1 MKYQWALVGLLIAT
15 TCSTAAVLSL
25 QECIDLAMQN
35 NLQHQIDQQ
44 TLANSQAQ
52 LTMARA
58 PFAFSMGAIVTAP
71 SFTEER
77 DTREADI
84 ALTTRVREE
93 QTNVSYL
100 GNLRMTQ
107 RLRHLGQFTLT
118 TTALRNDFSSNR
130 SAVQRNTGYAP
141 NSIDFLDY
149 SGSTRLAYERD
160 LLAQPSEEIALK
172 RAEHSLQSSRLNFDR
187 QRLQLEGQ
195 VIDDYYNLV
204 QSVRELEIEEQ
215 RLAQSRANLELA
227 QRKFEVG
234 LIAEVEAL
242 RLQVEMLQAEA
253 TYDQAQTNIESSRD
267 LLRETLGLD
276 MSAPL
281 EIDTEVRYEIHPI
294 DAERALEIGLAHR
307 TDMQQAEIFAEIRA
321 LNLAEVRRRNGINAT
336 FGANV
341 SMQGRGPEIGDVSDT
356 FERNRWGVDLQI
368 TLPLI
373 DSGQRQADISQARI
387 ALEQSRLGREQ
398 QRRQIIQQVRDATRR
413 VHEAERQIDLR
424 QAALEFAQRTYDV
437 EQSRFELGLADSQQL
452 LQAQGNLT
460 QARINAL
467 AAVIGYQRQLKNV
480 RLATMAELKELAP

>member
-15 TCSTAAVLSL
+15 TCSTADILSL

-35 NLQHQIDQQ
+35 NLQHQINQQ
-44 TLANSQAQ
+44 TLASNRTQ
-52 LTMARA
+52 LTAARA
-58 PFAFSMGAIVTAP
+58 PFGFNVNADVTSP
-71 SFTEER
+71 SFTGLS
-77 DTREADI
+77 DTQENI
-84 ALTTRVREE
+84 ALETRVREE
-93 QTNVSYL
+93 SSDVSYS

-107 RLRHLGQFTLT
+107 RLRHLGQFTLN
-118 TTALRNDFSSNR
+118 TTALRRDFSSNR
-130 SAVQRNTGYAP
+130 RA
-141 NSIDFLDY
+141 DFLDY
-149 SGSTRLAYERD
+149 SGSTRLFYERD
-160 LLAQPSEEIALK
+160 LLGRPSEELQLK
-172 RAEHSLQSSRLNFDR
+172 GAEYGLQSARLNFDR
-187 QRLQLEGQ
+187 QQLQLEGQ
-195 VIDDYYNLV
+195 VIDDYYSLV

-253 TYDQAQTNIESSRD
+253 TYDQAQTNIESRRD
-267 LLRETLGLD
+267 ILRETLGLD
-276 MSAPL
+276 VWAPL
-281 EIDTEVRYEIHPI
+281 EIDTEVQYEIYPI
-294 DAERALEIGLAHR
+294 DAQRALEIGLAR
-307 TDMQQAEIFAEIRA
+307 RSDMKRAEIFEEIRA
-321 LNLAEVRRRNGINAT
+321 LELEDTSRRNGINAT
-336 FGANV
+336 VGANV
-341 SMQGRGPEIGDVSDT
+341 SMRGHGSEIGDVSDN

-373 DSGQRQADISQARI
+373 DSGQRQANVSQARI

-398 QRRQIIQQVRDATRR
+398 QRRLIIQQIRDATRR

-467 AAVIGYQRQLKNV
+467 AAVIGYQRQLKNA

>member
-15 TCSTAAVLSL
+15 TCSTADVL

-35 NLQHQIDQQ
+35 NLQHQMDQQ
-44 TLANSQAQ
+44 TLASNRTQ
-52 LTMARA
+52 LTAARA
-58 PFAFSMGAIVTAP
+58 PFAFNMNANITTP
-71 SFTEER
+71 SFTGLS
-77 DTREADI
+77 DTQENI
-84 ALTTRVREE
+84 ALETRVREE
-93 QTNVSYL
+93 SSDVSYS

-107 RLRHLGQFTLT
+107 RLRHLGQFTLN
-118 TTALRNDFSSNR
+118 TTALRRDFSSNR
-130 SAVQRNTGYAP
+130 RTP
-141 NSIDFLDY
+141 FLDY
-149 SGSTRLAYERD
+149 SGATRLFYERD
-160 LLAQPSEEIALK
+160 LLGQPSEEIALK
-172 RAEHSLQSSRLNFDR
+172 RAEHSLQSARLNFDR

-195 VIDDYYNLV
+195 VIDDYYDLV

-267 LLRETLGLD
+267 ILRETLGLD
-276 MSAPL
+276 VWAPL
-281 EIDTEVRYEIHPI
+281 EIDTEVQYEILPI
-294 DAERALEIGLAHR
+294 DAQRALEIGLARR
-307 TDMQQAEIFAEIRA
+307 TDMKRTEIFEEIRA
-321 LNLAEVRRRNGINAT
+321 LELEDTRRRNGINAT

-341 SMQGRGPEIGDVSDT
+341 SMRGHGSEIGDVSDN
-356 FERNRWGVDLQI
+356 FERNLWGVNLQI

-373 DSGQRQADISQARI
+373 DSGQRRATVSQARI
-387 ALEQSRLGREQ
+387 ALEQSRLTREQ
-398 QRRQIIQQVRDATRR
+398 QRRRIIQQIRDATRR

-424 QAALEFAQRTYDV
+424 QATLQFAQRTYDV

-452 LQAQGNLT
+452 LLAQGNLT
-460 QARINAL
+460 QAQINAL
-467 AAVIGYQRQLKNV
+467 GAVIGYQRQLKNA

>member
-15 TCSTAAVLSL
+15 TCSTADVLSL

-44 TLANSQAQ
+44 TLANSRVQLQAAQ
-52 LTMARA
+52 A
-58 PFAFSMGAIVTAP
+58 PFSFNMGASVTAP
-71 SFTEER
+71 SFTGLR
-77 DTREADI
+77 DTQENV
-84 ALTTRVREE
+84 ALQTRVREE
-93 QTNVSYL
+93 NTDVSYSGDL
-100 GNLRMTQ
+100 FMVQ
-107 RLRHLGQFTLT
+107 RLRYLGQFRLT
-118 TTALRNDFSSNR
+118 TTALRRNFSSNR
-130 SAVQRNTGYAP
+130 RE
-141 NSIDFLDY
+141 DFLDY

-160 LLAQPSEEIALK
+160 LLALPREEIALK
-172 RAEHSLQSSRLNFDR
+172 RAEHSLQSARLNFDR

-195 VIDDYYNLV
+195 VIDDYYDLV

-253 TYDQAQTNIESSRD
+253 TYDQAQTDIELRRD
-267 LLRETLGLD
+267 ILRETLGLD
-276 MSAPL
+276 VWAPL
-281 EIDTEVRYEIHPI
+281 EIDTEVQYEIHPI
-294 DAERALEIGLAHR
+294 DAQRALEIGLARR
-307 TDMQQAEIFAEIRA
+307 TDMKRAEIFEEISE
-321 LNLAEVRRRNGINAT
+321 LDLEDIRRRNGINAT

-341 SMQGRGPEIGDVSDT
+341 SMRGRGPEISAVSDN

-373 DSGQRQADISQARI
+373 DSGQRQADVSQARI
-387 ALEQSRLGREQ
+387 ALEQSRLTREQ
-398 QRRQIIQQVRDATRR
+398 QRRLIIQQVRDATRR

-424 QAALEFAQRTYDV
+424 QAALKFAQRTYDV

-467 AAVIGYQRQLKNV
+467 SAVIGYQRQLKNV
-480 RLATMAELKELAP
+480 RLTTMAELKELAP

>member
-1 MKYQWALVGLLIAT
+1 MKYQWALVGLLIAS
-15 TCSTAAVLSL
+15 TCSTAEVLSL

-35 NLQHQIDQQ
+35 NLQHQRNQQ
-44 TLANSQAQ
+44 DLANSRAQ
-52 LTMARA
+52 MAAAQA
-58 PFAFSMGAIVTAP
+58 PFAFGVDAVVTAP
-71 SFTEER
+71 SFTGLR
-77 DTREADI
+77 DTQENV
-84 ALTTRVREE
+84 ALQTRVREE
-93 QTNVSYL
+93 NTDVSYS

-107 RLRHLGQFTLT
+107 RLRQLGQFTLT
-118 TTALRNDFSSNR
+118 SVALRRDFSSNR
-130 SAVQRNTGYAP
+130 RE
-141 NSIDFLDY
+141 DFLDY

-160 LLAQPSEEIALK
+160 LLIQPREEIALK
-172 RAEHSLQSSRLNFDR
+172 RAEHSLQSARLNFDR
-187 QRLQLEGQ
+187 QQLQLEGQ
-195 VIDDYYNLV
+195 VIDDYYDLV

-253 TYDQAQTNIESSRD
+253 TYDQAQTDIELRRD
-267 LLRETLGLD
+267 ILRETLGLD
-276 MSAPL
+276 VWAPL
-281 EIDTEVRYEIHPI
+281 EIDTEVQYEIHPI
-294 DAERALEIGLAHR
+294 DAERALEIGLARR
-307 TDMQQAEIFAEIRA
+307 TDMKRAEIFEEINA
-321 LNLAEVRRRNGINAT
+321 LNLAETRRRNGINAT

-341 SMQGRGPEIGDVSDT
+341 SMLGRGSEISAVSDN

-373 DSGQRQADISQARI
+373 DSGQRQADVSQARI
-387 ALEQSRLGREQ
+387 ALEQSRIGREQ
-398 QRRQIIQQVRDATRR
+398 QRRLIIQQVRDATRR

>member
-1 MKYQWALVGLLIAT
+1 MKYQWALVGLLIAS
-15 TCSTAAVLSL
+15 TCSTAEVLSL

-35 NLQHQIDQQ
+35 NLQHQRNQQ
-44 TLANSQAQ
+44 DLDNSRVQ
-52 LTMARA
+52 LTTAQA
-58 PFAFSMGAIVTAP
+58 PFTFGMDAFVTAP
-71 SFTEER
+71 SFTGLR
-77 DTREADI
+77 DTQENV
-84 ALTTRVREE
+84 ALQTRVREE
-93 QTNVSYL
+93 NTDVSYS

-118 TTALRNDFSSNR
+118 SAALRRDFSSNR
-130 SAVQRNTGYAP
+130 RE
-141 NSIDFLDY
+141 DFLDY

-172 RAEHSLQSSRLNFDR
+172 RAEHSLQSARLNFDR

-195 VIDDYYNLV
+195 VIDDYYDLV

-253 TYDQAQTNIESSRD
+253 TYDQAQTDIELRRD

-276 MSAPL
+276 VWEPIT
-281 EIDTEVRYEIHPI
+281 IDTDVQYEIHPI
-294 DAERALEIGLAHR
+294 DAQRALEIGLARR
-307 TDMQQAEIFAEIRA
+307 TDMKRAEIFEEINE
-321 LNLAEVRRRNGINAT
+321 LNLAEARRRNGINAT

-341 SMQGRGPEIGDVSDT
+341 SMQGRGSEISAVSDN

-368 TLPLI
+368 SLPLI
-373 DSGQRQADISQARI
+373 DSGQRQANISQARI

-398 QRRQIIQQVRDATRR
+398 QRRLIIQQVRDATRR

>member
-1 MKYQWALVGLLIAT
+1 MKYQWALVGLLIAS
-15 TCSTAAVLSL
+15 TCSTAEVLSL

-35 NLQHQIDQQ
+35 NLQHQRDQQ
-44 TLANSQAQ
+44 DLANSRVQLEGAQ
-52 LTMARA
+52 A
-58 PFAFSMGAIVTAP
+58 PFTFGMDAFVTAP
-71 SFTEER
+71 SFTGLR
-77 DTREADI
+77 DTQENV
-84 ALTTRVREE
+84 ALQTRVREE
-93 QTNVSYL
+93 NTDVSYS

-107 RLRHLGQFTLT
+107 RLRQLGQFTLT
-118 TTALRNDFSSNR
+118 SVALRRDFSSNR
-130 SAVQRNTGYAP
+130 RE
-141 NSIDFLDY
+141 DFLDY

-160 LLAQPSEEIALK
+160 ILGQPSEEIALK
-172 RAEHSLQSSRLNFDR
+172 RAEHSLQSARLNFDR

-195 VIDDYYNLV
+195 VIDDYYDLV

-253 TYDQAQTNIESSRD
+253 TYDQAQTDIELRRD

-276 MSAPL
+276 VWAPL
-281 EIDTEVRYEIHPI
+281 EIDTEVQYEIHPI
-294 DAERALEIGLAHR
+294 DAQRALEIGLVRR
-307 TDMQQAEIFAEIRA
+307 TDMKRAEIFEEINA
-321 LNLAEVRRRNGINAT
+321 LNLEDTRRRNSINAT

-341 SMQGRGPEIGDVSDT
+341 SMQGRGPEIGDVSDN

-368 TLPLI
+368 SLPLI
-373 DSGQRQADISQARI
+373 DSGQRQANISQARI
-387 ALEQSRLGREQ
+387 ALEQSRIGREQ
-398 QRRQIIQQVRDATRR
+398 QRRLIIQQVRDATRR

>member
-15 TCSTAAVLSL
+15 TCSTADVLSL

-35 NLQHQIDQQ
+35 NLQHQMDQQ
-44 TLANSQAQ
+44 TLASNRTQ
-52 LTMARA
+52 LTAARA
-58 PFAFSMGAIVTAP
+58 PFAFNMNANITTP
-71 SFTEER
+71 SFTGLS
-77 DTREADI
+77 DTQENI
-84 ALTTRVREE
+84 ALETRVREE
-93 QTNVSYL
+93 SSDVSYS

-107 RLRHLGQFTLT
+107 RLRHLGQFTLN
-118 TTALRNDFSSNR
+118 TTALHRDFSSNR
-130 SAVQRNTGYAP
+130 RA
-141 NSIDFLDY
+141 DFLDY
-149 SGSTRLAYERD
+149 SGATRLFYERD
-160 LLAQPSEEIALK
+160 LLGQPSEEIALK
-172 RAEHSLQSSRLNFDR
+172 RAEHSLQSARLNFDR

-195 VIDDYYNLV
+195 VIDDYYDLV

-267 LLRETLGLD
+267 ILRETLGLD
-276 MSAPL
+276 VWAPL
-281 EIDTEVRYEIHPI
+281 EIDTEVQYEILPI
-294 DAERALEIGLAHR
+294 DAQRALEIGLARR
-307 TDMQQAEIFAEIRA
+307 TDMKRTEIFEEIRA
-321 LNLAEVRRRNGINAT
+321 LDLEDTRRRNGINAT

-341 SMQGRGPEIGDVSDT
+341 SMRGHGSEIGDVSDN
-356 FERNRWGVDLQI
+356 FERNLWGVNLQI

-373 DSGQRQADISQARI
+373 DSGQRRATVSQARI
-387 ALEQSRLGREQ
+387 ALEQSRLTREQ
-398 QRRQIIQQVRDATRR
+398 QRRQIIRQIRDATRR

-424 QAALEFAQRTYDV
+424 QATLQFAQRTYDV

-452 LQAQGNLT
+452 LLAQGNLT
-460 QARINAL
+460 QAQINAL
-467 AAVIGYQRQLKNV
+467 GAVIGYQRQLKNA

>member
-15 TCSTAAVLSL
+15 TCSTADILSL

-35 NLQHQIDQQ
+35 NLQHQMDQH
-44 TLANSQAQ
+44 TLASNRTQ
-52 LTMARA
+52 LTAARA
-58 PFAFSMGAIVTAP
+58 PFAFNMNANITTP
-71 SFTEER
+71 SFTGLS
-77 DTREADI
+77 DTQENI
-84 ALTTRVREE
+84 ALETRVREE
-93 QTNVSYL
+93 SSDVSYS

-107 RLRHLGQFTLT
+107 RLRHLGQFTLN
-118 TTALRNDFSSNR
+118 TTALHRDFSSNR
-130 SAVQRNTGYAP
+130 RA
-141 NSIDFLDY
+141 DFLDY
-149 SGSTRLAYERD
+149 SGATRLFYERD
-160 LLAQPSEEIALK
+160 LLGQPSEEIALK
-172 RAEHSLQSSRLNFDR
+172 RAEHSLQSARLNFDR

-195 VIDDYYNLV
+195 VIDDYYDLV

-267 LLRETLGLD
+267 ILRETLGLD
-276 MSAPL
+276 VWAPL
-281 EIDTEVRYEIHPI
+281 EIDTEVQYEILPI
-294 DAERALEIGLAHR
+294 DAQRALEIGLARR
-307 TDMQQAEIFAEIRA
+307 TDMKRTEIFEEIRA
-321 LNLAEVRRRNGINAT
+321 LELEDTRRRNGINAT

-341 SMQGRGPEIGDVSDT
+341 SMRGHGSEIGDVSDN
-356 FERNRWGVDLQI
+356 FERNLWGVNLQI

-373 DSGQRQADISQARI
+373 DSGQRRATVSQARI
-387 ALEQSRLGREQ
+387 ALEQSRLTREQ
-398 QRRQIIQQVRDATRR
+398 QRRRIIQQIRDATRR

-424 QAALEFAQRTYDV
+424 QATLQFAQRTYDV

-452 LQAQGNLT
+452 LLAQGNLT
-460 QARINAL
+460 QAQINAL
-467 AAVIGYQRQLKNV
+467 GAVIGYQRQLKNA

>member
-15 TCSTAAVLSL
+15 TCSTAEVLSL

-35 NLQHQIDQQ
+35 NLQHQRNQQ
-44 TLANSQAQ
+44 DLANSRVRLTAAQ
-52 LTMARA
+52 A
-58 PFAFSMGAIVTAP
+58 PFTFGMDAFVTAP
-71 SFTEER
+71 SFTGLR
-77 DTREADI
+77 DTQENI
-84 ALTTRVREE
+84 ALQTRVREE
-93 QTNVSYL
+93 NTDVSYS

-118 TTALRNDFSSNR
+118 SVALRRDFSSNR
-130 SAVQRNTGYAP
+130 RE
-141 NSIDFLDY
+141 DFLDY

-160 LLAQPSEEIALK
+160 ILGQPSEEIALK
-172 RAEHSLQSSRLNFDR
+172 RAEHSLQSARLNFDR

-195 VIDDYYNLV
+195 VIDDYYDLV

-253 TYDQAQTNIESSRD
+253 TYDQAQTDIESRRD

-276 MSAPL
+276 VWAPL
-281 EIDTEVRYEIHPI
+281 EIDTEVQYEIHPI
-294 DAERALEIGLAHR
+294 DDQRALEIGLARR
-307 TDMQQAEIFAEIRA
+307 TDMKRAEIFAEINE
-321 LNLAEVRRRNGINAT
+321 LNLAEARRRNGINAT

-373 DSGQRQADISQARI
+373 DSGQRQANISQARI

-398 QRRQIIQQVRDATRR
+398 QRRLIIQQVRDATRR

-480 RLATMAELKELAP
+480 RLATMAALKELAP

>member
-15 TCSTAAVLSL
+15 TCSTAEVLSL

-35 NLQHQIDQQ
+35 NLQHQRNQQ
-44 TLANSQAQ
+44 DLDNSHVQ
-52 LTMARA
+52 LTAAQA
-58 PFAFSMGAIVTAP
+58 PFTFGMDAFVTAP
-71 SFTEER
+71 SFTGLR
-77 DTREADI
+77 DTQENV
-84 ALTTRVREE
+84 ALQTRVREE
-93 QTNVSYL
+93 NTDVSYS

-118 TTALRNDFSSNR
+118 SAALRRDFSSNR
-130 SAVQRNTGYAP
+130 RE
-141 NSIDFLDY
+141 DFLDY

-160 LLAQPSEEIALK
+160 ILAQPSEEIALK
-172 RAEHSLQSSRLNFDR
+172 RAEHSLQSARLNFDR

-195 VIDDYYNLV
+195 VIDDYYDLV

-253 TYDQAQTNIESSRD
+253 TYDQAQTDIELRRD

-276 MSAPL
+276 VWEPIT
-281 EIDTEVRYEIHPI
+281 IDTDVQYEIHPI
-294 DAERALEIGLAHR
+294 DAQRALEIGLARR
-307 TDMQQAEIFAEIRA
+307 TDMKRAEIFAEINE
-321 LNLAEVRRRNGINAT
+321 LNLAEARRRNGINAT

-341 SMQGRGPEIGDVSDT
+341 SMQGRGSEISAVSDN

-368 TLPLI
+368 SLPLI
-373 DSGQRQADISQARI
+373 DSGQRQANISQARI

>member
-15 TCSTAAVLSL
+15 TCSTAEVLSL

-35 NLQHQIDQQ
+35 NLQHQRNQQ
-44 TLANSQAQ
+44 DLDNSHVQ
-52 LTMARA
+52 LTAAQA
-58 PFAFSMGAIVTAP
+58 PFTFGMDAFVTAP
-71 SFTEER
+71 SFTGLR
-77 DTREADI
+77 DTQENV
-84 ALTTRVREE
+84 ALQTRVREE
-93 QTNVSYL
+93 NTDVSYS

-118 TTALRNDFSSNR
+118 SAALRRDFSSNR
-130 SAVQRNTGYAP
+130 RE
-141 NSIDFLDY
+141 DFLDY

-160 LLAQPSEEIALK
+160 ILAQPSEEIALK
-172 RAEHSLQSSRLNFDR
+172 RAEHSLQSARLNFDR

-195 VIDDYYNLV
+195 VIDDYYDLV

-253 TYDQAQTNIESSRD
+253 TYDQAQTDIELRRD

-276 MSAPL
+276 VWEPIT
-281 EIDTEVRYEIHPI
+281 IDTDVQYEIHPI
-294 DAERALEIGLAHR
+294 DAQRALEIGLARR
-307 TDMQQAEIFAEIRA
+307 TDMKRAEIFAEINE
-321 LNLAEVRRRNGINAT
+321 LNLAEARRRNGINAT

-341 SMQGRGPEIGDVSDT
+341 SMQGRGSEISAVSDN

-368 TLPLI
+368 SLPLI
-373 DSGQRQADISQARI
+373 DSGQRQANISQARI

-398 QRRQIIQQVRDATRR
+398 QRRLIIQQVRDATRR

>member
-1 MKYQWALVGLLIAT
+1 MKHQWTLVGLLIAT
-15 TCSTAAVLSL
+15 TCSTAEVLSL

-35 NLQHQIDQQ
+35 NLQHQINQQ
-44 TLANSQAQ
+44 TLDNSRVRLTAAQ
-52 LTMARA
+52 A
-58 PFAFSMGAIVTAP
+58 PFAFNMNAVVTAP
-71 SFTEER
+71 SFTELR
-77 DTREADI
+77 DTQENI
-84 ALTTRVREE
+84 ALQTRVREE
-93 QTNVSYL
+93 NTDVSYS

-107 RLRHLGQFTLT
+107 RLRHLGQFTLNSV
-118 TTALRNDFSSNR
+118 ALRRDFSSNR
-130 SAVQRNTGYAP
+130 REN
-141 NSIDFLDY
+141 FLDY

-160 LLAQPSEEIALK
+160 LLARPSEEIALK
-172 RAEHSLQSSRLNFDR
+172 RAEYSLQSARFNLDR

-195 VIDDYYNLV
+195 VIDDYYDLV

-253 TYDQAQTNIESSRD
+253 TYDQAQTDIESRRD
-267 LLRETLGLD
+267 LLRQTLGLD
-276 MSAPL
+276 VWEPL
-281 EIDTEVRYEIHPI
+281 EIDSEVQYEIHPI
-294 DAERALEIGLAHR
+294 DAQRALEIGLARR
-307 TDMQQAEIFAEIRA
+307 TDMKRAEISEEINE
-321 LNLAEVRRRNGINAT
+321 LNLVETRRRNGINAT
-336 FGANV
+336 LSANV
-341 SMQGRGPEIGDVSDT
+341 SMQGRGSEISAVSDN

-368 TLPLI
+368 SLPLI

-398 QRRQIIQQVRDATRR
+398 QRRLIIQQVRDATRR

-460 QARINAL
+460 QAQINAL

>member
-15 TCSTAAVLSL
+15 TCSTADVLSL

-35 NLQHQIDQQ
+35 NLQHQMDQQ
-44 TLANSQAQ
+44 TLAGNRVQ
-52 LTMARA
+52 LTAARA
-58 PFAFSMGAIVTAP
+58 PFAFNMNADITTP
-71 SFTEER
+71 SFTGLS
-77 DTREADI
+77 DTQENI
-84 ALTTRVREE
+84 ALETRVREE
-93 QTNVSYL
+93 SSDVSYS

-107 RLRHLGQFTLT
+107 RLRHLGQFTLNT
-118 TTALRNDFSSNR
+118 VALRRDFSSNR
-130 SAVQRNTGYAP
+130 RAA
-141 NSIDFLDY
+141 FLDY
-149 SGSTRLAYERD
+149 SGSTRLFYERD
-160 LLAQPSEEIALK
+160 LLGQPSEEIALK
-172 RAEHSLQSSRLNFDR
+172 RAEHSLQSARLNFDR

-195 VIDDYYNLV
+195 VIDDYYDLV

-267 LLRETLGLD
+267 ILRETLGLD
-276 MSAPL
+276 VWAPL
-281 EIDTEVRYEIHPI
+281 EIDTEVQYEIHPI
-294 DAERALEIGLAHR
+294 DAQRALEIGLARR
-307 TDMQQAEIFAEIRA
+307 TDMKRAEIFEEIRA
-321 LNLAEVRRRNGINAT
+321 LDLEDIRRRNGINAT

-341 SMQGRGPEIGDVSDT
+341 SMRGHGSEIGDVSDN
-356 FERNRWGVDLQI
+356 FERNLWGVDLQI

-373 DSGQRQADISQARI
+373 DSGQRRASVSQARI
-387 ALEQSRLGREQ
+387 ALEQSRLTREQ
-398 QRRQIIQQVRDATRR
+398 QRRQIIQQIRDATRR

-424 QAALEFAQRTYDV
+424 QATLQFAQRTYDV

-460 QARINAL
+460 QAQINAL
-467 AAVIGYQRQLKNV
+467 GAVIGYQRQLKNA
-480 RLATMAELKELAP
+480 RLATMAELKDLAP

>member
-15 TCSTAAVLSL
+15 TCSTADVLSL

-35 NLQHQIDQQ
+35 NLQHQMDQQ
-44 TLANSQAQ
+44 TLASNRTQ
-52 LTMARA
+52 LTAARA
-58 PFAFSMGAIVTAP
+58 PFAFNMNANITTP
-71 SFTEER
+71 SFTGLS
-77 DTREADI
+77 DTQENI
-84 ALTTRVREE
+84 ALETRVREE
-93 QTNVSYL
+93 SSDVSYS

-107 RLRHLGQFTLT
+107 RLRHLGQFTLN
-118 TTALRNDFSSNR
+118 TTALHRDFSSNR
-130 SAVQRNTGYAP
+130 RA
-141 NSIDFLDY
+141 DFLDY
-149 SGSTRLAYERD
+149 SGATRLFYERD
-160 LLAQPSEEIALK
+160 LLGQPSEEIALK
-172 RAEHSLQSSRLNFDR
+172 RAEHSLQSARLNFDR

-195 VIDDYYNLV
+195 VIDDYYDLV

-267 LLRETLGLD
+267 ILRETLGLD
-276 MSAPL
+276 VWAPL
-281 EIDTEVRYEIHPI
+281 EIDTEVQYEILPI
-294 DAERALEIGLAHR
+294 DAQRALEIGLARR
-307 TDMQQAEIFAEIRA
+307 TDMKRTEIFEEIRA
-321 LNLAEVRRRNGINAT
+321 LDLEDTRRRNGINAT

-341 SMQGRGPEIGDVSDT
+341 SMRGHGSEIGDVSDN
-356 FERNRWGVDLQI
+356 FERNLWGVNLQI

-373 DSGQRQADISQARI
+373 DSGQRRATVSQARI
-387 ALEQSRLGREQ
+387 ALEQSRLTREQ
-398 QRRQIIQQVRDATRR
+398 QRRRIIQQIRDATRR

-424 QAALEFAQRTYDV
+424 QATLQFAQRTYDV

-452 LQAQGNLT
+452 LLAQGNLT
-460 QARINAL
+460 QAQINAL
-467 AAVIGYQRQLKNV
+467 GAVIGYQRQLKNA

>member
-1 MKYQWALVGLLIAT
+1 MKYQWALVGLLIAS
-15 TCSTAAVLSL
+15 TCSTAEVLSL

-35 NLQHQIDQQ
+35 NLQHQRNQQ
-44 TLANSQAQ
+44 DLDNSRVQ
-52 LTMARA
+52 LTTAQA
-58 PFAFSMGAIVTAP
+58 PFTFGMDAFVTAP
-71 SFTEER
+71 SFTGLR
-77 DTREADI
+77 DTQENV
-84 ALTTRVREE
+84 ALQTRVREE
-93 QTNVSYL
+93 NTDVSYS

-118 TTALRNDFSSNR
+118 SAALRRDFSSNR
-130 SAVQRNTGYAP
+130 RE
-141 NSIDFLDY
+141 DFLDY

-172 RAEHSLQSSRLNFDR
+172 RAEHSLQSARLNFDR

-195 VIDDYYNLV
+195 VIDDYYDLV

-253 TYDQAQTNIESSRD
+253 TYDQAQTDIELRRD

-276 MSAPL
+276 VWEPIT
-281 EIDTEVRYEIHPI
+281 IDTEVQYEIHPI
-294 DAERALEIGLAHR
+294 DAERALEIGLARR
-307 TDMQQAEIFAEIRA
+307 TDMKRAEIFEEINELNIAEA
-321 LNLAEVRRRNGINAT
+321 RRRNGINAT

-373 DSGQRQADISQARI
+373 DSGQRQANISQARI
-387 ALEQSRLGREQ
+387 ALEQSRLNREQ
-398 QRRQIIQQVRDATRR
+398 QRRLIIQQVRDATRR

-460 QARINAL
+460 QAQINAL

>member
-1 MKYQWALVGLLIAT
+1 MKYQWALVGLLIAS
-15 TCSTAAVLSL
+15 TCSTAEVLSL

-35 NLQHQIDQQ
+35 NLQHQRNQQ
-44 TLANSQAQ
+44 DLDNSRVQ
-52 LTMARA
+52 LTAAQA
-58 PFAFSMGAIVTAP
+58 PFTFGMDAFVTAP
-71 SFTEER
+71 SFTELR
-77 DTREADI
+77 DTQENV
-84 ALTTRVREE
+84 ALQTRVREE
-93 QTNVSYL
+93 NTDVSYS

-107 RLRHLGQFTLT
+107 RLRHLGQLTLT
-118 TTALRNDFSSNR
+118 SVALRRDFSSNR
-130 SAVQRNTGYAP
+130 RE
-141 NSIDFLDY
+141 DFLDY

-160 LLAQPSEEIALK
+160 ILGQPSEEIALK
-172 RAEHSLQSSRLNFDR
+172 RAEHSLQSARLNFDR

-195 VIDDYYNLV
+195 VIDDYYDLV

-215 RLAQSRANLELA
+215 RLTQSRANLELA

-253 TYDQAQTNIESSRD
+253 TYDQAQTDIELRRD

-276 MSAPL
+276 VWAPL
-281 EIDTEVRYEIHPI
+281 EIDTEVQYEIHPI
-294 DAERALEIGLAHR
+294 DAQRALEIGLARR
-307 TDMQQAEIFAEIRA
+307 TDMKRAEIFEEINA
-321 LNLAEVRRRNGINAT
+321 LNLEETRRRNSINAT

-341 SMQGRGPEIGDVSDT
+341 SMQGRGSEISAVSDN

-368 TLPLI
+368 SLPLI
-373 DSGQRQADISQARI
+373 DSGQRQANISQARI
-387 ALEQSRLGREQ
+387 ALEQSRIIREQ
-398 QRRQIIQQVRDATRR
+398 QRRQIIQEVRDATRR
-413 VHEAERQIDLR
+413 VHEAERQINLR

-467 AAVIGYQRQLKNV
+467 GAVIGYQRQLKNA

>member
-15 TCSTAAVLSL
+15 TCSTAEVLSL

-35 NLQHQIDQQ
+35 NLQHQRNQQ
-44 TLANSQAQ
+44 DLDNSHVQ
-52 LTMARA
+52 LTAAQA
-58 PFAFSMGAIVTAP
+58 PFTFGMDAFVTAP
-71 SFTEER
+71 SFTGLR
-77 DTREADI
+77 DTQENV
-84 ALTTRVREE
+84 ALQTRVREE
-93 QTNVSYL
+93 NTDVSYS

-107 RLRHLGQFTLT
+107 RLRHLGQLTLT
-118 TTALRNDFSSNR
+118 SAALRRDFSSNR
-130 SAVQRNTGYAP
+130 RE
-141 NSIDFLDY
+141 DFLDY

-160 LLAQPSEEIALK
+160 ILGQPSEEIALK
-172 RAEHSLQSSRLNFDR
+172 RAEHSLQSARLNFDR
-187 QRLQLEGQ
+187 QRLQLDGQ
-195 VIDDYYNLV
+195 VIDDYYDLV

-253 TYDQAQTNIESSRD
+253 TYDQAQTDIELRRD

-276 MSAPL
+276 VWEPI
-281 EIDTEVRYEIHPI
+281 EIDTDVQYEIHPI
-294 DAERALEIGLAHR
+294 DAQRALEIGLARR
-307 TDMQQAEIFAEIRA
+307 TDMKRAEIFAEINE
-321 LNLAEVRRRNGINAT
+321 LNLAEARRRNGINAT

-341 SMQGRGPEIGDVSDT
+341 SMQGRGSEISAVSDN

-368 TLPLI
+368 SLPLI
-373 DSGQRQADISQARI
+373 DSGQRQASISQARI

-398 QRRQIIQQVRDATRR
+398 QRRLIIQQVRDATRR

>member
-1 MKYQWALVGLLIAT
+1 MKYQWALVGLLIAS
-15 TCSTAAVLSL
+15 TCSTADVLSL

-35 NLQHQIDQQ
+35 NLQHQINQQ
-44 TLANSQAQ
+44 TLASNRTQ
-52 LTMARA
+52 LTAAQA
-58 PFAFSMGAIVTAP
+58 PFTFGMDAFVTAP
-71 SFTEER
+71 SFTGLR
-77 DTREADI
+77 DTQENV
-84 ALTTRVREE
+84 ALQTRVREE
-93 QTNVSYL
+93 NTDVSYS

-107 RLRHLGQFTLT
+107 RLRQLGQFTLT
-118 TTALRNDFSSNR
+118 SVALRRDFSSNR
-130 SAVQRNTGYAP
+130 RE
-141 NSIDFLDY
+141 DFLDY

-160 LLAQPSEEIALK
+160 ILGQPSEEIALK
-172 RAEHSLQSSRLNFDR
+172 RAEHSLQSARLNFDR

-195 VIDDYYNLV
+195 VIDDYYGLV

-276 MSAPL
+276 VWAPL
-281 EIDTEVRYEIHPI
+281 AIDTEVQYEIHPI
-294 DAERALEIGLAHR
+294 DAQRALEIGLARR
-307 TDMQQAEIFAEIRA
+307 TDMKRAEIFEEINA
-321 LNLAEVRRRNGINAT
+321 LNLAETRRRNGINAT

-341 SMQGRGPEIGDVSDT
+341 SMQGRGPEVGDVSDT

-373 DSGQRQADISQARI
+373 DSGQRQASVSQARI
-387 ALEQSRLGREQ
+387 TLEQSRLTREQ

-460 QARINAL
+460 QAQINAL

>member
-15 TCSTAAVLSL
+15 TCSTADILPL

-35 NLQHQIDQQ
+35 NLQHQMDQQ
-44 TLANSQAQ
+44 TLASNRTQ
-52 LTMARA
+52 LTAARA
-58 PFAFSMGAIVTAP
+58 PFAFNMNANITTP
-71 SFTEER
+71 SFTGLS
-77 DTREADI
+77 DTQENI
-84 ALTTRVREE
+84 ALETRVREE
-93 QTNVSYL
+93 SSDVSYS

-107 RLRHLGQFTLT
+107 RLRHLGQFTLN
-118 TTALRNDFSSNR
+118 TTALHRDFSSNR
-130 SAVQRNTGYAP
+130 RA
-141 NSIDFLDY
+141 DFLDY
-149 SGSTRLAYERD
+149 SGATRLFYERD
-160 LLAQPSEEIALK
+160 LLGQPSEEIALK
-172 RAEHSLQSSRLNFDR
+172 RAEHSLQSARLNFDR

-195 VIDDYYNLV
+195 VIDDYYDLV

-267 LLRETLGLD
+267 ILRETLGLD
-276 MSAPL
+276 VWAPL
-281 EIDTEVRYEIHPI
+281 EIDTEVQYEILPI
-294 DAERALEIGLAHR
+294 DAQRALEIGLVRR
-307 TDMQQAEIFAEIRA
+307 TDMKRTEIFEEIRA
-321 LNLAEVRRRNGINAT
+321 LELEDTRRRNGINAT

-341 SMQGRGPEIGDVSDT
+341 SMRGHGSEIGDVSDN
-356 FERNRWGVDLQI
+356 FERNLWGVNLQI

-373 DSGQRQADISQARI
+373 DSGQRRATVSQARI
-387 ALEQSRLGREQ
+387 ALEQSRLTREQ
-398 QRRQIIQQVRDATRR
+398 QRRRIIQQIRDATRR

-424 QAALEFAQRTYDV
+424 QATLQFAQRTYDV

-452 LQAQGNLT
+452 LLAQGNLT
-460 QARINAL
+460 QAQINAL
-467 AAVIGYQRQLKNV
+467 GAVIGYQRQLKNA

>member
-15 TCSTAAVLSL
+15 TCSTAEVLSL

-35 NLQHQIDQQ
+35 NLQHQINQQ
-44 TLANSQAQ
+44 TLASNRTQ
-52 LTMARA
+52 LTAARA
-58 PFAFSMGAIVTAP
+58 PFGFNMNANITTP
-71 SFTEER
+71 SFTGLS
-77 DTREADI
+77 DTQENI
-84 ALTTRVREE
+84 ALETRVREE
-93 QTNVSYL
+93 SSDVSYS

-107 RLRHLGQFTLT
+107 RLRHLGQFTLN
-118 TTALRNDFSSNR
+118 TTALHRDFSSNR
-130 SAVQRNTGYAP
+130 RA
-141 NSIDFLDY
+141 DFLDY
-149 SGSTRLAYERD
+149 SGATRLFYERD
-160 LLAQPSEEIALK
+160 LLGQPSEEIALK
-172 RAEHSLQSSRLNFDR
+172 RAEHSLQSARLNFDR

-195 VIDDYYNLV
+195 VIDDYYDLV

-253 TYDQAQTNIESSRD
+253 TYDQAQTNIESSHD
-267 LLRETLGLD
+267 ILRETLGLD
-276 MSAPL
+276 VWAPL
-281 EIDTEVRYEIHPI
+281 EIDTEVQYEILPI
-294 DAERALEIGLAHR
+294 DAQRALEIGLARR
-307 TDMQQAEIFAEIRA
+307 TDMKRTEIFEEIRA
-321 LNLAEVRRRNGINAT
+321 LDLEDTRRRNGINAT

-341 SMQGRGPEIGDVSDT
+341 SMRGHGSEIGDVSDN
-356 FERNRWGVDLQI
+356 FERNLWGVNLQI

-373 DSGQRQADISQARI
+373 DSGQRRATVSQARI
-387 ALEQSRLGREQ
+387 ALEQSRLTREQ
-398 QRRQIIQQVRDATRR
+398 QRRQIIQQIRDATRR

-424 QAALEFAQRTYDV
+424 QATLQFAQRTYDV

-460 QARINAL
+460 QAQINAL
-467 AAVIGYQRQLKNV
+467 GAVIGYQRQLKNA

>member
-1 MKYQWALVGLLIAT
+1 MKYQWALVGLLIAS
-15 TCSTAAVLSL
+15 TCSTAEVLSL

-35 NLQHQIDQQ
+35 NLQHQRNQQ
-44 TLANSQAQ
+44 DLDNSRVQ
-52 LTMARA
+52 LTTAQA
-58 PFAFSMGAIVTAP
+58 PFTFGMDAFVTAP
-71 SFTEER
+71 SFTGLR
-77 DTREADI
+77 DTQENV
-84 ALTTRVREE
+84 ALQTRVREE
-93 QTNVSYL
+93 NTDVSYS

-118 TTALRNDFSSNR
+118 SAALRRDFSSNR
-130 SAVQRNTGYAP
+130 RE
-141 NSIDFLDY
+141 DFLDY

-172 RAEHSLQSSRLNFDR
+172 RAEHSLQSARLNFDR

-195 VIDDYYNLV
+195 VIDDYYDLV

-253 TYDQAQTNIESSRD
+253 TYDQAQTDIELRRD

-276 MSAPL
+276 VWEPIT
-281 EIDTEVRYEIHPI
+281 IDTEVQYEIHPI
-294 DAERALEIGLAHR
+294 DAERALEIGLARR
-307 TDMQQAEIFAEIRA
+307 TDMKRAEIFEEINELNIAEA
-321 LNLAEVRRRNGINAT
+321 RRRNGINAT

-373 DSGQRQADISQARI
+373 DSGQRQANISQARI
-387 ALEQSRLGREQ
+387 ALEQSRLNREK
-398 QRRQIIQQVRDATRR
+398 QRRLIIQQVRDATRR

-460 QARINAL
+460 QAQINAL

>member
-15 TCSTAAVLSL
+15 TCSTAEVLSL

-35 NLQHQIDQQ
+35 NLQHQMDQQ
-44 TLANSQAQ
+44 TLASNRTQ
-52 LTMARA
+52 LTAARA
-58 PFAFSMGAIVTAP
+58 PFAFNMNANITTP
-71 SFTEER
+71 SFTGLS
-77 DTREADI
+77 DTQENI
-84 ALTTRVREE
+84 ALETRVREE
-93 QTNVSYL
+93 SSDVSYS

-107 RLRHLGQFTLT
+107 RLRHLGQFTLN
-118 TTALRNDFSSNR
+118 TTALHRDFSSNR
-130 SAVQRNTGYAP
+130 RA
-141 NSIDFLDY
+141 DFLDY
-149 SGSTRLAYERD
+149 SGATRLFYERD
-160 LLAQPSEEIALK
+160 LLGQPSEEIALK
-172 RAEHSLQSSRLNFDR
+172 RAEHSLQSARLNFDR

-195 VIDDYYNLV
+195 VIDDYYDLV

-267 LLRETLGLD
+267 ILRETLGLD
-276 MSAPL
+276 VWAPL
-281 EIDTEVRYEIHPI
+281 EIDTEVQYEILPI
-294 DAERALEIGLAHR
+294 DAQRALEIGLARR
-307 TDMQQAEIFAEIRA
+307 TDMKRTEIFEEIRA
-321 LNLAEVRRRNGINAT
+321 LDLEDTRRRNGINAT

-341 SMQGRGPEIGDVSDT
+341 SMRGHGSEIGDVSDN
-356 FERNRWGVDLQI
+356 FERNLWGVNLQI

-373 DSGQRQADISQARI
+373 DSGQRRATVSQARI
-387 ALEQSRLGREQ
+387 ALEQSRLTREQ
-398 QRRQIIQQVRDATRR
+398 QRRQIIQQIRDATRR

-424 QAALEFAQRTYDV
+424 QATLQFAQRTYDV

-452 LQAQGNLT
+452 LLAQGNLT
-460 QARINAL
+460 QAQINAL
-467 AAVIGYQRQLKNV
+467 GAVIGYQRQLKNA

>member
-15 TCSTAAVLSL
+15 TCSTAEVLSL

-35 NLQHQIDQQ
+35 NLQHQRDQQ
-44 TLANSQAQ
+44 DLDNSHVQ
-52 LTMARA
+52 LTAAQA
-58 PFAFSMGAIVTAP
+58 PFTFGMDAFVTAP
-71 SFTEER
+71 SFTGLR
-77 DTREADI
+77 DTQENV
-84 ALTTRVREE
+84 ALQTRVREE
-93 QTNVSYL
+93 NTDVSYS

-118 TTALRNDFSSNR
+118 SAALRRDFSSNR
-130 SAVQRNTGYAP
+130 RE
-141 NSIDFLDY
+141 DFLDY

-160 LLAQPSEEIALK
+160 LLTQPSEEIALK
-172 RAEHSLQSSRLNFDR
+172 RAEHSLQSARLNFDR

-195 VIDDYYNLV
+195 VIDDYYDLV

-253 TYDQAQTNIESSRD
+253 TYDQAQTDIELRRD

-276 MSAPL
+276 VWEPIT
-281 EIDTEVRYEIHPI
+281 IDTDVQYEIHPI
-294 DAERALEIGLAHR
+294 DAQRALEIGLARR
-307 TDMQQAEIFAEIRA
+307 TDMKRAEIFEEINE
-321 LNLAEVRRRNGINAT
+321 LNLAEARRRNGINAT

-341 SMQGRGPEIGDVSDT
+341 SMQGRGSEISAVSDN

-368 TLPLI
+368 SLPLI
-373 DSGQRQADISQARI
+373 DSGQRQASISQARI

-398 QRRQIIQQVRDATRR
+398 QRRLIIQQVRDATRR